1 MNLEEKNRSQ
11 QDSGRKKGFE
21 YFRLDRKKVSDFF
34 LSIESDQDDGRLTQA
49 TEKQQNKEAKED
61 KSADF
66 FLPE

>member
-1 MNLEEKNRSQ
+1 MNLEEKNHSQ
-11 QDSGRKKGFE
+11 QDSGRKKGLE

-34 LSIESDQDDGRLTQA
+34 LSVDSDQDDGRLTQA
-49 TEKQQNKEAKED
+49 TEKQRNKEAKED

>member
-1 MNLEEKNRSQ
+1 MDLEEKNRSQ
-11 QDSGRKKGFE
+11 QDSGRKKGLE

-34 LSIESDQDDGRLTQA
+34 LSVESDQDDGRLTQA